1 MKMEK
6 KLNLSLASKVPQY
19 RIKILP
25 PEKSMSMN
33 KLSKIADMPY
43 FCFGWTVISQLEASV
58 LENTHFRRFGHS
70 VDFDIP
76 SKYTITEV
84 ALSTPHNT

>member
-1 MKMEK
+1 MEK